1 MGNYSSS
8 SGSAGIFILILLA
21 VYGLI
26 MLVALA
32 FGIVSIIAYWKLF
45 EKAGE
50 PGWKAIIPYYN
61 TFKLA
66 QIATGSNLV
75 GWILIGLSAV
85 YLVLTVIMQVV
96 MAFFD
101 SDDPAFMLIMILFY
115 LLVMVFS
122 LGVAGLSGYTHFML
136 GKSFGKPTVWN
147 VLMIFFAPFL
157 IIAMGFD
164 KNLTYIGPKGEPV
177 YNYYT

>member
-1 MGNYSSS
+1 MGSV
-8 SGSAGIFILILLA
+8 SAETGVGIFVMVMLA
-21 VYGLI
+21 IYGI
-26 MLVALA
+26 VMLVALA

-85 YLVLTVIMQVV
+85 YLVLTVVMQVA

-101 SDDPAFMLIMILFY
+101 SDDSAFMLIMILFY
-115 LLVMVFS
+115 LLAMMFS

-147 VLMIFFAPFL
+147 VLMIFFSPFL

-177 YNYYT
+177 YNY

>member
-21 VYGLI
+21 VYGII
-26 MLVALA
+26 MLIALA
-32 FGIVSIIAYWKLF
+32 FGIVSIIAHWKLF

-50 PGWKAIIPYYN
+50 PGWKAVIPYYN

-66 QIATGSNLV
+66 QIATGNNLV

-85 YLVLTVIMQVV
+85 YLVLTVVMQVA

-101 SDDPAFMLIMILFY
+101 SDDSAFMLIMILFY
-115 LLVMVFS
+115 LLAMVFS

-147 VLMIFFAPFL
+147 VLMIFFSPFL

-164 KNLTYIGPKGEPV
+164 KSLTYIGPKGEPV
-177 YNYYT
+177 YNY